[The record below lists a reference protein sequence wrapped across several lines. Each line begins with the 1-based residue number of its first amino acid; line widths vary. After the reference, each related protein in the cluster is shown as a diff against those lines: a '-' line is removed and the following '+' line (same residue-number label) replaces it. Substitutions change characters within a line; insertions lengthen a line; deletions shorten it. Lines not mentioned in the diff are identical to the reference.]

1 MAIKH
6 IDYYSSYHAV
16 IKAGKTGTDPTIKL
30 YPPYTYMEQV
40 EKIEFIREVKN
51 QLTKFE
57 EQLIDGL
64 ARNEGQMEIEYNV
77 K

>member
-1 MAIKH
+1 MFEDNKH
-6 IDYYSSYHAV
+6 FNA
-16 IKAGKTGTDPTIKL
+16 
-30 YPPYTYMEQV
+30 MEQV
-40 EKIEFIREVKN
+40 EKIEFVRELKN
-51 QLTKFE
+51 KLTKFE